1 MKTEDSVTV
10 LGTRFVAVPERGAD
24 TVRCT
29 TCGALVDVGGEL
41 RWHAEEHAP
50 DFSGDNEW

>member
-41 RWHAEEHAP
+41 RWHAEEHAFDP
-50 DFSGDNEW
+50 WWSEEW